1 MIRINFKRIILL
13 ILFLLAVNLLCMTS
27 NTWSEPLV
35 SGKITYNENVQNSSD
50 NIEEI
55 RKELSLNS
63 RWILV
68 TPIGLITLIA
78 VCIYLYRKELRNLFF
93 YRKDKDNFALNNNT
107 FLVIITFIILTL
119 IMTYPLVFR
128 AFDSLTN
135 LGDPLFNTYMLWWN
149 WESLLNFWR
158 DYYNP
163 PIFYPNINTIAYNEN
178 LFFIGLYTAPIYFLT
193 KNPLLAYNFALFLSY
208 FLSGL
213 GMFYLTKY
221 LIKRVD
227 LAFLSGILFAFAS
240 YHFSK
245 RSHLNIGSYQWIP
258 FILLFLHKYKKKYE
272 FRAIIVST
280 LFTLFQCLSSLHVGI
295 FSLILVSL
303 FLIYHFVFNKRFR
316 KKKILLGIIFSG
328 IIFFII
334 FYPIMLPYFY
344 HKKLGFTRSLN
355 EVDVYSADLISY
367 LTTIKS
373 NLLWGFTSVKYGKAE
388 AQAFFPG
395 LLITAFLIYGALNI
409 YKTRYKHKLLKVT
422 KNKVYL
428 ALELINIFITL
439 LIIFIFL
446 IIMIKGIR
454 LKIFWITLS
463 VHKLKNPLY
472 VLSFFLFLKAMLHL
486 KLIKNY
492 KLIYRNSLWID
503 LIFYLILIL
512 IAGFLT
518 LGPTV
523 HLDGKEIGPGL
534 YILFYKYMPG
544 FEGMR
549 TPGRFYILVL
559 TGFCILSV
567 YGIYLLFKYIPRN
580 FRLWLSIIFS
590 LIILLE
596 NYNGFFPFNVVGK
609 SQQYTNIPQKLSVK
623 EENIPQFYR
632 WLLNRNNDNV
642 VIELPYNDFN
652 LNFYYQYYSM
662 YHKKKLVNGF
672 SSYIPRSYYYIQH
685 LLRNF
690 PDSNSIDFLKEIDV
704 DLIIFHSEFYHPD
717 DAKKLESRL
726 ISDTK
731 DFKELANFSGTIIF
745 RLLKNQ
751 EQIKQNAGNFNDS
764 NIKCKPISLEKCKFE
779 SSGTS
784 KEFIKLYDNNFE
796 SSFLVGSQN
805 RNQFI
810 QVEFPQITNICSI
823 LMYHKYSPQDS
834 PAGLQIYCSNNGK
847 NWQLIWEQNELTITP
862 RHLISQSGNFY
873 WNIFFKSINTKFVI
887 ILSSNTEP
895 NRQWS
900 ISEMK
905 ILSPYLTS
913 YDLGYLT
920 PDKSVYNFC
929 DKSFIVGV
937 PIIVISPNGG
947 ESWQRGTRHIITWT
961 SNGNIDNSLRIT
973 LWKGNSYYM
982 TIINP
987 ISNSG
992 SHPWDIPISL
1002 PTGSDFRIKITSNT
1016 DGSIYDMSDNY
1027 FIIW

>member
-27 NTWSEPLV
+27 NILV
-35 SGKITYNENVQNSSD
+35 SRKITYNENVKNSSD

-55 RKELSLNS
+55 RKGLSLNS

-68 TPIGLITLIA
+68 TPIGLIALIA

-93 YRKDKDNFALNNNT
+93 YRTDENKFALNNNT
-107 FLVIITFIILTL
+107 FLFIITFFILTL

-135 LGDPLFNTYMLWWN
+135 LGDPLLNTYILWWN

-163 PIFYPNINTIAYNEN
+163 PIFYPNINTIAYTEN

-245 RSHLNIGSYQWIP
+245 RSHLQIGSYQWIP

-280 LFTLFQCLSSLHVGI
+280 LFILFQCLSSLYVGI

-334 FYPIMLPYFY
+334 LYPIMLPYFY

-367 LTTIKS
+367 LSALKS
-373 NLLWGFTSVKYGKAE
+373 NLFWGFTSVKYGKAE

-409 YKTRYKHKLLKVT
+409 CKTRYKHKVLKIT
-422 KNKVYL
+422 KDKVYL

-454 LKIFWITLS
+454 LKIFWITVS

-486 KLIKNY
+486 KVIKNY

-503 LIFYLILIL
+503 LIFYLVLIL

-518 LGPTV
+518 LGPSV

-534 YILFYKYMPG
+534 YLLLYKYIPG
-544 FEGMR
+544 IEGMR
-549 TPGRFYILVL
+549 APGRFYILVL

-590 LIILLE
+590 IIILLE

-609 SQQYTNIPQKLSVK
+609 SQQYTYIPQKLNVK

-632 WLLNRNNDNV
+632 WLSNRNNDNV

-652 LNFYYQYYSM
+652 LNAQYQYYST
-662 YHKKKLVNGF
+662 YHKKKLVNGY
-672 SSYIPRSYYYIQH
+672 SGYIPISYYYIQH

-690 PDSNSIDFLKEIDV
+690 PDSNSLDFLKEIDV
-704 DLIIFHSEFYHPD
+704 DLIIFHPEFYHPK
-717 DAKKLESRL
+717 DAEKLESRL

-731 DFKELANFSGTIIF
+731 NFKELVNFSGTIIF

-764 NIKCKPISLEKCKFE
+764 NIKCKPLSLEKCKFA

-810 QVEFPQITNICSI
+810 QVEFPQITNICSV
-823 LMYHKYSPQDS
+823 LMYYKSSPQDS
-834 PAGLQIYCSNNGK
+834 PAGLQIYCSNNGN

-873 WNIFFKSINTKFVI
+873 WNIFFKPINTKFVI
-887 ILSSNTEP
+887 ILSSNTEL

-900 ISEMK
+900 IREMK
-905 ILSPYLTS
+905 ILSPDLNS
-913 YDLGYLT
+913 SNLGYV
-920 PDKSVYNFC
+920 PQDKSVYNFC

-937 PIIVISPNGG
+937 PIVVISPNGG
-947 ESWQRGTRHIITWT
+947 EDWIKGTTKDIKWT
-961 SNGNIDNSLRIT
+961 SCEGSSSNVRIT
-973 LWKGNSYYM
+973 LWKDNQYYTTLINSTENDGNYYW
-982 TIINP
+982 TIPWNLP
-987 ISNSG
+987 RSSNYK
-992 SHPWDIPISL
+992 
-1002 PTGSDFRIKITSNT
+1002 IKITSNST
-1016 DGSIYDMSDNY
+1016 GISDLSDEN
-1027 FIIW
+1027 FIIKK